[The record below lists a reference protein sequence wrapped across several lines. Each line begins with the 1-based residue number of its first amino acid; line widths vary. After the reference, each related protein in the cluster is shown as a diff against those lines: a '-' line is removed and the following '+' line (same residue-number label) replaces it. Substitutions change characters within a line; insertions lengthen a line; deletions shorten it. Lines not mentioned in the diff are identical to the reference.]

1 MIPWYCCT
9 DHWQNS
15 CVFRWYTRQ
24 HLKIETIR
32 SKHLFNHF
40 NVTLTVRE
48 GKAAA
53 GEGGGERAVGGVI
66 VIVG

>member
-1 MIPWYCCT
+1 M
-9 DHWQNS
+9 
-15 CVFRWYTRQ
+15 FRWYTRQ

-40 NVTLTVRE
+40 NATLAVRE

-66 VIVG
+66 VVVG